1 MIQRIYVFF
10 AALLV
15 RALVKYCTARG
26 RYVDYVHS
34 EPPQYT
40 GTVRIGE
47 DGLMRA
53 VNDFVKTV
61 AGGERVYMRRYVITG
76 FMTGDAHP
84 NTLLSFTHGPG
95 LWGYVRRIWNEARR
109 WWALNRWH
117 LYLHHMHAPD
127 ADPCLHDHPW
137 PWGLSWVLLGGYREQ
152 RLDPLQLKRA
162 RFGVA
167 GGLNVSRFELEPRW
181 LHAPALNVLRG
192 TTFHRISELKMECY
206 PCALNTCDMFGKVAR
221 EGHGVFTLFLA
232 GPRRAS
238 KPWGYLVPGRGFV
251 PQRERHA
258 EMGASERRAGST

>member
-137 PWGLSWVLLGGYREQ
+137 PWGLSWVLLGGYKEERKALGPD
-152 RLDPLQLKRA
+152 RQLERVLTRA
-162 RFGVA
+162 HVT
-167 GGLNVSRFELEPRW
+167 SRW
-181 LHAPALNVLRG
+181 LNAPALNVLRG
-192 TTFHRISELKMECY
+192 TTFHRISELRKHLIMS
-206 PCALNTCDMFGKVAR
+206 KR
-221 EGHGVFTLFLA
+221 IHGGFMKGTWTLFLA

-258 EMGASERRAGST
+258 EMGASERRAGQ